1 MCGFA
6 GFISIDRLSDPEF
19 VVNAMSKEIS
29 HRGPDD
35 HGLWSDNN
43 KKIFLS
49 FRRLSILDLSKHG
62 SQPMLSKTN
71 RYVICFNG
79 EIYNH
84 QSIRNEINQLNIG
97 YQWRGSSDTETILAA
112 IEVYGFNTALE
123 KCTGMFA
130 ISLYDKKENIL
141 LLARDRFGE
150 KPLYFGGDS
159 KNFIFGSDLSSF
171 KKHPN
176 FNNKISLRA
185 LKLYTNY
192 SYVPAPYSIYEDYY
206 KVQPGQIIKVSVDSL
221 DMSKSYYWDLKE
233 EFYNAKNNK
242 FKTYEEGL
250 EVIEDRLLASVKDQ
264 MISDVPLGAFLSGG
278 LDSSLIAGMMQSV
291 SSIPIKTF
299 TIGFDDP
306 AYDESVYA
314 EKVANYLETD
324 HTTAFLQPKEAI
336 DVIPELPNIY
346 SEPFADSSQI
356 PTYLVS
362 KIAKQDVTV
371 ALSGDGGD
379 EMFAGY
385 NRYFWGENIWKYLSW
400 MPFSGRKFV
409 GSFLNSLPHV
419 VLDAGQSVFNR
430 SMRENSI
437 NFFSQKVRRLSSRLE
452 NVKDDVDLYSSLCTE
467 WHDNTHLFS
476 NNFINSYE
484 SQLKFKFHESLT
496 QVENMMLC
504 DIETYLKEDILAKV
518 DRAAM
523 FNSLETRAP
532 FLNHA
537 VAKEAWRFPANMLY
551 EKNRG
556 KLPLRSILSKF
567 VPSELFE
574 RPKSGFGIPVGAWL
588 RSELA
593 EWAEDLLNDQSIKSS
608 EFFDSRQINT
618 IWNNHKANT
627 SDNTVKLWN
636 ILMFISWFRNNNS

>member
-6 GFISIDRLSDPEF
+6 GFISIDQLSDPEF
-19 VVNAMSKEIS
+19 IVNEMSKEIS

-35 HGLWSDNN
+35 HGLWSDND

-62 SQPMLSKTN
+62 SQPMQSKTS

-97 YQWRGSSDTETILAA
+97 YQWRGTSDTETILAA
-112 IEVYGFNTALE
+112 IEAYGFDAALK
-123 KCTGMFA
+123 KCIGMFA

-150 KPLYFGGDS
+150 KPLYFGGNS
-159 KNFIFGSDLSSF
+159 KNFIFGSDLASF

-185 LKLYTNY
+185 LKLYMNY
-192 SYVPAPYSIYEDYY
+192 SYVPAPFSIYEDYY
-206 KVQPGQIIKVSVDSL
+206 KVQPGQIVKVYVNSL
-221 DMSKSYYWDLKE
+221 KISKRYYWDLKE

-250 EVIEDRLLASVKDQ
+250 EVIENRLLASVKDQ

-278 LDSSLIAGMMQSV
+278 IDSSLIAGMMQSV
-291 SSIPIKTF
+291 SSRPIKTF
-299 TIGFDDP
+299 TIGFDDH

-314 EKVANYLETD
+314 EKVANHLKTD
-324 HTTAFLQPKEAI
+324 HTTAFLQPKDAI

-362 KIAKQDVTV
+362 KIAKQNVTV

-379 EMFAGY
+379 EIFAGY

-400 MPFSGRKFV
+400 MPFRGRKLI
-409 GSFLNSLPHV
+409 GSCLNSLPDML
-419 VLDAGQSVFNR
+419 LDKGQSIFNR
-430 SMRENSI
+430 NMRENSI
-437 NFFSQKVRRLSSRLE
+437 NFFNQKVRRLSTRLE
-452 NVKDDVDLYSSLCTE
+452 NVKNDVDLYTSLCTE
-467 WHDNTHLFS
+467 WHDNSHLFS
-476 NNFINSYE
+476 NDLINSHD
-484 SQLKFKFHESLT
+484 SQLKLEFHGSLT

-504 DIETYLKEDILAKV
+504 DIDTYLKEDILAKV

-532 FLNHA
+532 FLNHT
-537 VAKEAWRFPANMLY
+537 VAMEAWRFPDDMLY
-551 EKNRG
+551 EKTRG

-593 EWAEDLLNDQSIKSS
+593 DWAEDLLNDQVIKSS
-608 EFFDSRQINT
+608 EFFDSKEINA
-618 IWNNHKANT
+618 IWGNHKTN
-627 SDNTVKLWN
+627 SLDNTVKLWN
-636 ILMFISWFRNNNS
+636 ILMFISWYRNNNY